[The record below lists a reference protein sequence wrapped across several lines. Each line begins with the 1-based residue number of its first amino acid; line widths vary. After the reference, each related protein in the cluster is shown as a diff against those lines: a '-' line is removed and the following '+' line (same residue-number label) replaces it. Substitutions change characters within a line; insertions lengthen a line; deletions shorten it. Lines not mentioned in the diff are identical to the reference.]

1 MRSTKFSDL
10 VLVCEGEE
18 IRVHKVVVC
27 TLSPV
32 LERATTNA
40 DFFDDQV
47 NKIEVSNFD
56 LATVKRMVEFMYT
69 GRYSILDETEDA
81 PAVVEVLKRDLRL
94 NAIGNY
100 YDIKGLR
107 KLTAKAI
114 QVMFNSM
121 APFSPAVFVEVVNEA
136 AKMTS
141 DKFLFDIL
149 GGVAALHHGPLL
161 LDDGFRDLDL
171 VAKDLLWAPLLSALS
186 KAATAATAA
195 GPQVDRAV
203 QLASGLSE
211 AEYGAFEAFADKLRK
226 RPSCSNLR
234 LSGGIVVEVSVQ
246 YCPGSAL
253 RSAPRLLTRCTRCT
267 LVRSHP
273 QYG

>member
-27 TLSPV
+27 ALSPV

-40 DFFDDQV
+40 GFFEVQV

-69 GRYSILDETEDA
+69 GQYSILDETEEA
-81 PAVVEVLKRDLRL
+81 PAVVEILKRDLRL
-94 NAIGNY
+94 NAIGHY

-141 DKFLFDIL
+141 DGFLFDIL
-149 GGVAALHHGPLL
+149 GGVAALHHATLL
-161 LDDGFRDLDL
+161 PDDGFRDLDV
-171 VAKDLLWAPLLSALS
+171 VAKDLLWGPLLSALS
-186 KAATAATAA
+186 RAATAA
-195 GPQVDRAV
+195 GPEVDRAM
-203 QLASGLSE
+203 QLTSGLLE
-211 AEYGAFEAFADKLRK
+211 ADYGAFEAFVDKLRK
-226 RPSCSNLR
+226 RPSCSNLC
-234 LSGGIVVEVSVQ
+234 LSSGIVVEVAVQ
-246 YCPGSAL
+246 YCPGTAL